1 MPKPSIFDKK
11 VNFYL
16 RFPDIETLN
25 RISKKERI
33 TKSELLRRALDMF
46 FDEYEKSKKPPRK
59 SFFQK
64 FLDN

>member
-1 MPKPSIFDKK
+1 MPKSSIFDKK

-16 RFPDIETLN
+16 RFPDIEMLN

-46 FDEYEKSKKPPRK
+46 FNTYEKSMKPPRK
-59 SFFQK
+59 SF
-64 FLDN
+64 L